1 MAIAAVL
8 QDMWPNIPHP
18 GAQQCAQQFSILE
31 GKIPFASQTP
41 LLFVFI
47 FAKFI

>member
-8 QDMWPNIPHP
+8 QYMWPNIPHP
-18 GAQQCAQQFSILE
+18 GALQCAQQFSMLE